1 MYRFGR
7 QFAGIFG
14 KFGIGGTR
22 IRSTATVDREH
33 FDYYGYRARH
43 NAFVAVAQPMRHV
56 HCKHGGWPR
65 YMIVAGA
72 KLNVHGSVQPW
83 FTEFALQY
91 RCSGAI
97 RETGVRP
104 KVSQFVRLVAA
115 EVHTRTRESNRI
127 HDRVK
132 DQISDAL
139 YSLLF
144 IFFLRFP
151 IFRNVCEVV
160 PKILWHNEIINKL
173 ISLRVSSWIH
183 RCRRYS
189 HKNFAWLNFNQI

>member
-1 MYRFGR
+1 M
-7 QFAGIFG
+7 
-14 KFGIGGTR
+14 
-22 IRSTATVDREH
+22 
-33 FDYYGYRARH
+33 
-43 NAFVAVAQPMRHV
+43 AVAQPMRHV

-139 YSLLF
+139 YSPLF
-144 IFFLRFP
+144 IFSCDFSF
-151 IFRNVCEVV
+151 FESFV
-160 PKILWHNEIINKL
+160 KL
-173 ISLRVSSWIH
+173 FEKYCGIM
-183 RCRRYS
+183 
-189 HKNFAWLNFNQI
+189 K

>member
-1 MYRFGR
+1 MYRFGC

-132 DQISDAL
+132 IRYQMRFILCCSFFSCDFPFFETFAK
-139 YSLLF
+139 LF
-144 IFFLRFP
+144 QKYCGIM
-151 IFRNVCEVV
+151 
-160 PKILWHNEIINKL
+160 K
-173 ISLRVSSWIH
+173 
-183 RCRRYS
+183 
-189 HKNFAWLNFNQI
+189 

>member
-1 MYRFGR
+1 M
-7 QFAGIFG
+7 
-14 KFGIGGTR
+14 
-22 IRSTATVDREH
+22 
-33 FDYYGYRARH
+33 
-43 NAFVAVAQPMRHV
+43 AVAQPMRHV

-104 KVSQFVRLVAA
+104 KVSQFVRLVAT

-127 HDRVK
+127 HDSVK

-144 IFFLRFP
+144 IFSCDFP
-151 IFRNVCEVV
+151 FFESFV
-160 PKILWHNEIINKL
+160 KL
-173 ISLRVSSWIH
+173 FQ
-183 RCRRYS
+183 
-189 HKNFAWLNFNQI
+189 K